1 MITSARNPKIQQ
13 IRDLLTHPK
22 ARREMQAFVVEGVR
36 LVEEALQSG
45 WEAQW
50 VLYTDDLPPRG
61 QAVVQGF
68 AARGAVTEVISPQ
81 VLKAVS
87 DTETP
92 QGILAVLR
100 MRSLPMPPVPDFFLI
115 LDGLRD
121 PGNMGTILRTAVAAG
136 VQAVLLPRGATDPF
150 APKVVRSAMGAH
162 FRMPVHILSWAEIHA
177 CVKPSGKGTPLMV
190 YLADSSGGSAYT
202 QTDFRAPLALIVGGE
217 AEGAGVE
224 ARSLADARVHIS
236 LPGEAESLNAAIA
249 AAILMFEVVRQR
261 VR

>member
-1 MITSARNPKIQQ
+1 MITSTRNPKIQL
-13 IRDLLTHPK
+13 IRDLLAHPK
-22 ARREMQAFVVEGVR
+22 ARRESQSFVVEGVR

-50 VLYTDDLPPRG
+50 VLHTENLPPRG
-61 QAVVQGF
+61 QAAVQGL
-68 AARGAVTEVISPQ
+68 AAQGAVTEAISPQ
-81 VLKAVS
+81 VLKAIS

-100 MRSLPMPPVPDFFLI
+100 MRSLPMPSNPDFILI

-121 PGNMGTILRTAVAAG
+121 PGNMGTILRTAAAAG

-162 FRMPVHILSWAEIHA
+162 FRMPIQILSWEEIHA
-177 CVKPSGKGTPLMV
+177 YVKTEAQGIPMAV
-190 YLADSSGGSAYT
+190 YLADSSGGQNYT
-202 QTDFRAPLALIVGGE
+202 QIDFRSPLVLIVGGE

-224 ARSLADARVHIS
+224 ARTLAEACVHIS
-236 LPGEAESLNAAIA
+236 MPGQVESLNAAVA

-261 VR
+261 KR